1 MILKAKKGIA
11 SPNSMVWDSK
21 LEKILF
27 TFVDGEFETD
37 DKYIIDFWTAQS
49 GDLPIRDA
57 IVIGLFKMLS
67 SSETKSQ
74 NEKGAV
80 KKK

>member
-57 IVIGLFKMLS
+57 IIIGEEKPKRKRRSKEEM
-67 SSETKSQ
+67 
-74 NEKGAV
+74 NEARGEV
-80 KKK
+80 

>member
-27 TFVDGEFETD
+27 TFVDGEYETD

-49 GDLPIRDA
+49 GDLPIQDA
-57 IVIGLFKMLS
+57 IVIGDEKPKRKRRSKEEM
-67 SSETKSQ
+67 
-74 NEKGAV
+74 NEARGEV
-80 KKK
+80 

>member
-1 MILKAKKGIA
+1 MILKAKQGIA
-11 SPNSMVWDSK
+11 SPNAKVWDSK

-57 IVIGLFKMLS
+57 IVIGEEKPKRKRRSKEEM
-67 SSETKSQ
+67 
-74 NEKGAV
+74 NEARGEV
-80 KKK
+80 

>member
-11 SPNSMVWDSK
+11 SPNAMVWDSK

-57 IVIGLFKMLS
+57 IVIGEEKPKRKRRSKEEM
-67 SSETKSQ
+67 
-74 NEKGAV
+74 NEARGEV
-80 KKK
+80 